1 MDFHVLSSISL
12 LFIFL
17 SCTVIIWIAGV
28 KITRAVDAIT
38 THFKLGEAFG
48 GMVFLAIV
56 TNLPEIAIT
65 TVAAYHHDYEIAVSN
80 LLGGVAIQTVVLVLI
95 DVFGVGRSAPLTLK
109 GHSRILILEGVA
121 LIMILTL
128 VMMAKQFPAQLVFF
142 RTTPIEWLILI
153 IWLGSVYSI
162 SRLAKS
168 EETVLEQRQIRL
180 SKLRHPKSPFLGGI
194 QSAMLVLAV
203 GAVLT
208 LGAGWALEY
217 SGEILSKRWHIS
229 GVLFGGTILALA
241 TALPE
246 ISTGI
251 ASAKMRDYNMAVSDI
266 FGGNAFLPVLF
277 LVASIISGEAVIP
290 TLSNSDMYLTGLG
303 IILTCIY
310 MVGMVLHA
318 RRQVFQM
325 GIDSFCVL
333 LTYLIGLIGLWAIA

>member
-1 MDFHVLSSISL
+1 MDFSILSSIVL
-12 LFIFL
+12 LLIFL
-17 SCTVIIWIAGV
+17 TCTVVIWIAGV

-38 THFKLGEAFG
+38 TYFNLGEAFG

-65 TVAAYHHDYEIAVSN
+65 VVAAYHKDYDIAVSN

-95 DVFGVGRSAPLTLK
+95 DVFGVGRLAPLTLK
-109 GHSRILILEGVA
+109 GHSRVLILEGVA

-128 VMMAKQFPAQLVFF
+128 VMMAKQFPSQILFF
-142 RTTPIEWLILI
+142 RTTPIELLILF
-153 IWLGSVYSI
+153 IWLGSIFSI

-168 EETVLEQRQIRL
+168 EGSIKEDKNSL
-180 SKLRHPKSPFLGGI
+180 SQLRHPKSQFRGGI
-194 QSAMLVLAV
+194 QSAIWVLVI

-208 LGAGWALEY
+208 LVAGWALEY
-217 SGEILSKRWHIS
+217 SGEILSKRWHVS

-251 ASAKMRDYNMAVSDI
+251 ASAKIRDYNMAVSDI

-303 IILTCIY
+303 ILLTCIY
-310 MVGMVLHA
+310 MVGMVLHSK
-318 RRQVFQM
+318 RQVFRM
-325 GIDSFCVL
+325 GVDSLCVL
-333 LTYLIGLIGLWAIA
+333 LTYLVGLIGLWAIA

>member
-1 MDFHVLSSISL
+1 MDFSILSSIVL
-12 LFIFL
+12 LLIFL
-17 SCTVIIWIAGV
+17 TCTVVIWIAGV

-38 THFKLGEAFG
+38 TYFNLGEAFG

-65 TVAAYHHDYEIAVSN
+65 VVAAYHKDYDIAVSN

-95 DVFGVGRSAPLTLK
+95 DVFGVGRLAPLTLK
-109 GHSRILILEGVA
+109 GHSRVLILEGVA

-128 VMMAKQFPAQLVFF
+128 VMMAKQFPSQILFF
-142 RTTPIEWLILI
+142 RTTPIEWLILF
-153 IWLGSVYSI
+153 IWLGSIFSI

-168 EETVLEQRQIRL
+168 EGFAKEDKNSL
-180 SKLRHPKSPFLGGI
+180 SQLRHPKSPFRGGI
-194 QSAMLVLAV
+194 QSAIWVLVI

-208 LGAGWALEY
+208 LVAGWALEY
-217 SGEILSKRWHIS
+217 SGEILSKRWHVS

-251 ASAKMRDYNMAVSDI
+251 ASAKIRDYNMAVSDI

-303 IILTCIY
+303 ILLTCIY
-310 MVGMVLHA
+310 MVGMVLHS

-325 GIDSFCVL
+325 GIDSLCVL
-333 LTYLIGLIGLWAIA
+333 LTYLLGLIGLWVIA

>member
-1 MDFHVLSSISL
+1 MDFSILSSIVL
-12 LFIFL
+12 LLIFL
-17 SCTVIIWIAGV
+17 TCTVVIWIAGV

-38 THFKLGEAFG
+38 TYFNLGEAFG

-56 TNLPEIAIT
+56 TNLPEIVIT
-65 TVAAYHHDYEIAVSN
+65 VVAAYHKDYDIAVSN

-95 DVFGVGRSAPLTLK
+95 DVFGVGRLAPLTLK
-109 GHSRILILEGVA
+109 GHSRVLILEGVA

-128 VMMAKQFPAQLVFF
+128 VMMAKQFPSQILFF
-142 RTTPIEWLILI
+142 RTTPIEWLILF
-153 IWLGSVYSI
+153 IWLGSIFSI

-168 EETVLEQRQIRL
+168 EGFAKEDKNTL
-180 SKLRHPKSPFLGGI
+180 SQLRHPKSPFRGGI
-194 QSAMLVLAV
+194 QSAIWVLVI

-208 LGAGWALEY
+208 LVAGWALEY
-217 SGEILSKRWHIS
+217 SGEILSKRWHVS

-251 ASAKMRDYNMAVSDI
+251 ASAKIRDYNMAVSDI

-303 IILTCIY
+303 ILLTCIY
-310 MVGMVLHA
+310 MVGMVLHS

-325 GIDSFCVL
+325 GIDSLCVL
-333 LTYLIGLIGLWAIA
+333 LTYLLGLIGLWVIA

>member
-1 MDFHVLSSISL
+1 MDFSILSSIVL
-12 LFIFL
+12 LLIFL
-17 SCTVIIWIAGV
+17 TCTVVIWIAGV

-38 THFKLGEAFG
+38 TYFNLGEAFG

-65 TVAAYHHDYEIAVSN
+65 VVAAYHKDYDIAVSN

-95 DVFGVGRSAPLTLK
+95 DVFGVGRLAPLTLK
-109 GHSRILILEGVA
+109 GHSRVLILEGVA

-128 VMMAKQFPAQLVFF
+128 VMMAKQFPSQILFF
-142 RTTPIEWLILI
+142 RTTPIELLILF
-153 IWLGSVYSI
+153 IWLGSIFSI

-168 EETVLEQRQIRL
+168 EGSAKEDKNSL
-180 SKLRHPKSPFLGGI
+180 SQLRHPKSPFRGGI
-194 QSAMLVLAV
+194 QSAIWVLVI

-208 LGAGWALEY
+208 LVAGWALEY
-217 SGEILSKRWHIS
+217 SGEILSKRWHVS

-251 ASAKMRDYNMAVSDI
+251 ASAKIRDYNMAVSDI

-303 IILTCIY
+303 ILLTCIY
-310 MVGMVLHA
+310 MVGMVLHSK
-318 RRQVFQM
+318 RQVFRM
-325 GIDSFCVL
+325 GVDSLCVL
-333 LTYLIGLIGLWAIA
+333 LTYLVGLIGLWAIA

>member
-1 MDFHVLSSISL
+1 MDFSILSSIVL
-12 LFIFL
+12 LLIFL
-17 SCTVIIWIAGV
+17 TCTVVIWIAGV

-38 THFKLGEAFG
+38 TYFNLGEAFG

-65 TVAAYHHDYEIAVSN
+65 VVAAYHKDYDIAVSN

-95 DVFGVGRSAPLTLK
+95 DVFGVGRLAPLTLK
-109 GHSRILILEGVA
+109 GHSRVLILEGVA

-128 VMMAKQFPAQLVFF
+128 VMMAKQFPSQILFF
-142 RTTPIEWLILI
+142 RTTPIEWLILF
-153 IWLGSVYSI
+153 IWLGSIFSI

-168 EETVLEQRQIRL
+168 EGSAKEDKNSL
-180 SKLRHPKSPFLGGI
+180 SQLRHPKSPFRGGI
-194 QSAMLVLAV
+194 QSAIWVLVI

-208 LGAGWALEY
+208 LVAGWALEY
-217 SGEILSKRWHIS
+217 SGEILSKRWHVS

-251 ASAKMRDYNMAVSDI
+251 ASAKIRDYNMAVSDI

-303 IILTCIY
+303 ILLTCIY
-310 MVGMVLHA
+310 MVGMVLHSK
-318 RRQVFQM
+318 RQVFRM
-325 GIDSFCVL
+325 GVDSLCVL

>member
-1 MDFHVLSSISL
+1 MDFSILSSIVL
-12 LFIFL
+12 LLIFL
-17 SCTVIIWIAGV
+17 TCTVVIWIAGV

-38 THFKLGEAFG
+38 TYFNLGEAFG

-65 TVAAYHHDYEIAVSN
+65 VVAAYHKDYDIAVSN

-95 DVFGVGRSAPLTLK
+95 DVFGVGRLAPLTLK
-109 GHSRILILEGVA
+109 GHSRVLILEGVA

-128 VMMAKQFPAQLVFF
+128 VMMAKQFPSQILFF
-142 RTTPIEWLILI
+142 RTTPIELLILF
-153 IWLGSVYSI
+153 IWLGSIFSI

-168 EETVLEQRQIRL
+168 EGSIKEDKNSL
-180 SKLRHPKSPFLGGI
+180 SQLRHPKSPFRGGI
-194 QSAMLVLAV
+194 QSAIWVLVI

-208 LGAGWALEY
+208 LVAGWALEY
-217 SGEILSKRWHIS
+217 SGEILSKRWHVS

-251 ASAKMRDYNMAVSDI
+251 ASAKIRDYNMAVSDI

-303 IILTCIY
+303 ILLTCIY
-310 MVGMVLHA
+310 MVGMVLHSK
-318 RRQVFQM
+318 RQVFRM
-325 GIDSFCVL
+325 GVDSLCVL
-333 LTYLIGLIGLWAIA
+333 LTYLVGLIGLWAIA